1 MDQTSWQ
8 KAKDVLYEA
17 QRLPGP
23 EREAYIR
30 LHFKDQPDV
39 CDEVLAILPGADT
52 VDDFSRPLVNF
63 GAQDD
68 GLADL
73 QPSTPIKHYTILA
86 RLRRGGMGQVF
97 LALDERLRRRV
108 ALKCLLSRS
117 SLEADRD
124 RILAEARAAAAITH
138 PNVATVH
145 EVIEHDDRA
154 FMVMEFV
161 DGQSLDTLLARGRL
175 TKDRV
180 VDIGLQLVGALG
192 AAHGSDIVH
201 GDLKPANV
209 MLNADGSAKVLDFG
223 VARTVRTGS
232 GTTTTV
238 GPRGAAATQ
247 TVVAGTPGYMS
258 PEQLRGER
266 LDPRSDLYSL
276 GVVLFEMATGRRPFI
291 GVTIDELREA
301 VKQPAPRADAVARD
315 VPSWLADFIAKSLE
329 PLVTARFQSA
339 GEMKEA
345 LEAVRQHIRDLN
357 RRELILRWLARIAA
371 GTPLVL
377 AGLIAAGLVTT
388 VGFNT
393 MFGRNGPNARFGGE
407 TLLGY
412 LSWGVQAVI
421 PTVIVATLLAVVFAG
436 VRFALNAMQLIG
448 PLRRVAQRVRTL
460 SVDFGVRM
468 GLHRP
473 TALAQALAGLALA
486 TLFVFYQVN
495 RDVILAWTEH
505 FDTAPAATFLPI
517 GEGAFERIE
526 YEMALNVSISV
537 FVYGLYRAFR
547 LRRREGTRD
556 GTAAL
561 AVLVGVIVIMV
572 FMCVTPFRTFHR
584 RDLERV
590 DVAGARC
597 YVGGESGSELLV
609 LCPGVEPPRSRVVRR
624 DDPTVQRL
632 GITGNV
638 FNGLTPA
645 GSER

>member
-1 MDQTSWQ
+1 MDQASWQ

-23 EREAYIR
+23 EREAYVR
-30 LHFKDQPDV
+30 LHFKHQPDV
-39 CDEVLAILPGADT
+39 CDEVLAILPTAET
-52 VDDFSRPLVNF
+52 LDDFSKPLVHL
-63 GAQDD
+63 GSQDD
-68 GLADL
+68 ELADL
-73 QPSTPIKHYTILA
+73 QPSTPIKHYTIIA

-97 LALDERLRRRV
+97 LALDEKLWRRV

-145 EVIEHDDRA
+145 EVVEHDDRA

-161 DGQSLDTLLARGRL
+161 DGQSLDTLLARGGL

-201 GDLKPANV
+201 GDLKPANI
-209 MLNADGSAKVLDFG
+209 MLTADGSAKVLDFG
-223 VARTVRTGS
+223 VARTVRAGS
-232 GTTTTV
+232 GATNAL
-238 GPRGAAATQ
+238 GPRGTAGPL

-266 LDPRSDLYSL
+266 IDPRSDLYSL
-276 GVVLFEMATGRRPFI
+276 GVVLFEMATGRRPYIAQTI
-291 GVTIDELREA
+291 GELREA
-301 VKQPAPRADAVARD
+301 VKEPAPRADAVARGI
-315 VPSWLADFIAKSLE
+315 PSWLADLIAKSLE
-329 PLVTARFQSA
+329 QTLTARFQSA
-339 GEMKEA
+339 AEMKEA
-345 LEAVRQHIRDLN
+345 LEAVRRHIRELN

-371 GTPLVL
+371 GTPLIL
-377 AGLIAAGLVTT
+377 LGLVSAGLVAT
-388 VGFNT
+388 VGFNWT
-393 MFGRNGPNARFGGE
+393 FGRTGPNARFGGE

-412 LSWGVQAVI
+412 LGGGVQAVI
-421 PTVIVATLLAVVFAG
+421 PTLIVATLMAVVFAAA
-436 VRFALNAMQLIG
+436 RFALNALQLIR
-448 PLRRVAQRVRTL
+448 PLGRVAQRMRARV
-460 SVDFGVRM
+460 VDFGVRM
-468 GLHRP
+468 GLYRP

-486 TLFVFYQVN
+486 TLLVFSRMN
-495 RDVILAWTEH
+495 WDVISAWTEH
-505 FDTAPAATFLPI
+505 FDTAPAATFVPI
-517 GEGAFERIE
+517 GEGAHARIE
-526 YEMALNVSISV
+526 YEQALNVAISA
-537 FVYGLYRAFR
+537 FLYGLYRAIR

-572 FMCVTPFRTFHR
+572 LMCVAPFRTFHR

-597 YVGGESGSELLV
+597 YVGGESGNELLV
-609 LCPGVEPPRSRVVRR
+609 LCPGLEPPRTRVVRR
-624 DDPTVQRL
+624 DDPAVRRL
-632 GITGNV
+632 GIAGNV
-638 FNGLTPA
+638 FNGLIPA
-645 GSER
+645 E